1 MPQKFA
7 DYQASFPKNAKM
19 KGLTILLHGAPG
31 TGKTQL
37 VLNLSKLTKR
47 PIMKI
52 DITMVLDKWVGNS
65 EKNLLNIFQNHK
77 TACERMEVAP
87 ILFLNECDQILGKR
101 IGIRNSVDSMN
112 NALQNILLEQME
124 QFDGIMIGRASIG
137 YPWIFNEIKH
147 FMETGEHLSTPSI
160 KDRVEATREHLKQ
173 SIYWKGE
180 ILGIVEM
187 KRHYTNYFKGIAHFK
202 ELKSK
207 LVTSMEYQEIQDT
220 LDYITT
226 NENEF
231 HFA

>member
-1 MPQKFA
+1 
-7 DYQASFPKNAKM
+7 M

-124 QFDGIMIGRASIG
+124 QFDGIMIGSTNNTNNIDEAFERRFTMKFEFESPNELAMISIWKSSIKGLRQNEARELVKQFKFSGGEISNVARRFMLENLLGLKKTRLQTLIELCNTERYQNNNTRSIG
-137 YPWIFNEIKH
+137 FSVEKS
-147 FMETGEHLSTPSI
+147 LS
-160 KDRVEATREHLKQ
+160 LKRKA
-173 SIYWKGE
+173 I
-180 ILGIVEM
+180 
-187 KRHYTNYFKGIAHFK
+187 
-202 ELKSK
+202 
-207 LVTSMEYQEIQDT
+207 
-220 LDYITT
+220 
-226 NENEF
+226 
-231 HFA
+231 